1 MDTISS
7 VAERDRNQ
15 VLSSIPVLPA
25 KKEKVGTRRKIVRS
39 KTVMQIYPVTALN

>member
-25 KKEKVGTRRKIVRS
+25 KKKKVGTRRKI
-39 KTVMQIYPVTALN
+39 KTVMQIYPVTALD